1 MAMAVCVSAAA
12 LDATHS
18 VVVKAKSGAETEF
31 KFADEPLAFF
41 SEGQIVFSAN
51 NGLQSLMLDL
61 ADFESFYVKSSQ
73 GGVND
78 AELQRAVFAV
88 TPEAVTVQHL
98 AAGAAVK
105 VYNVAGVELISATTD
120 AEGAATISITLLT
133 SGTYIL
139 SADNYSFKFTK

>member
-1 MAMAVCVSAAA
+1 MALAVCFTASAVDAA
-12 LDATHS
+12 HTL
-18 VVVKAKSGAETEF
+18 VVKAKSGTETEF
-31 KFADEPLAFF
+31 KFADEPFTYFAD
-41 SEGQIVFSAN
+41 GQIIFSAN

-120 AEGAATISITLLT
+120 AEGAATISITHLT